1 MSEMYMAKRVVD
13 STAPCG
19 RPDGVVLGVEEVS
32 VRRTLNE
39 RSVRN
44 DLRSSGPQL

>member
-1 MSEMYMAKRVVD
+1 MSEMYMAKSVVE

-19 RPDGVVLGVEEVS
+19 RPDGVVLGVEEES
-32 VRRTLNE
+32 VRRTVKK

-44 DLRSSGPQL
+44 DLRI